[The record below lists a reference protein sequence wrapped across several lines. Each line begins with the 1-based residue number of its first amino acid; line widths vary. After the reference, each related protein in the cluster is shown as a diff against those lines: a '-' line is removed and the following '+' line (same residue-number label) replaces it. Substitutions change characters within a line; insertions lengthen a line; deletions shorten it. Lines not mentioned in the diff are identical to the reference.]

1 MSNIAFI
8 VKDMVKTL
16 KGSLIELVP
25 NIDTVVG
32 DLRKNLLEPLK
43 TKEETTSSAETQ
55 THGDGTRP
63 DASGINPRLPHGLG
77 ISPHYP
83 ERRYS

>member
-1 MSNIAFI
+1 MAFI
-8 VKDMVKTL
+8 VKDTVKTL
-16 KGSLIELVP
+16 KGPLTELVP

-55 THGDGTRP
+55 THGDETRP
-63 DASGINPRLPHGLG
+63 DVSDIHPRLPHGLG
-77 ISPHYP
+77 ISSRYP
-83 ERRYS
+83 ERRYI